1 MRKNKIIKLTALAL
15 LSGFALTACND
26 DIIAKPTGYDDNSP
40 VVNIDGYNGTVVNN
54 EFTDIYDSIREGNV
68 ASDVLDQL
76 LYQYAV
82 SVFGNYNTVTASKI
96 SNNEFGEITLKK
108 AVKSLSGDKAD
119 AKAFI
124 LSHKAY
130 WTTNSS
136 GKRVNDSYA
145 EVADDAEPST
155 SEYTRLQSRWDAIE
169 KRIAKKLYSEISGG
183 SYSEENVFEEI
194 RYLRS
199 LSNSIENN
207 VVTITDAVK
216 AKAFKGVL
224 TSKVEDYEVFTEK
237 SAKLDSTEEDY
248 ILHREFYQ
256 SSAAEDDG
264 VTPAED
270 QDATYVEDK
279 LIPDIYRQ
287 LLVEQYLLDESY
299 DTLGRTSAR
308 QIDVISISKN
318 SNYAKGAND
327 LMNYFVKNEIFKPTR
342 TTKIDLDTFKTVS
355 NAWIGAFMS
364 DPDMSAYI
372 ALDENARATS
382 TLISDDAKA
391 QFALM
396 ESALPIDYLS
406 NEAGSKPYFKGT
418 AYGDMMEKIEKIN
431 ENPKLSENESDFTGS
446 NSYTVEIGK
455 EIKTRELELEDHT
468 FTGWYIK
475 SVGVSGLPDD
485 IKNQLFDINVSNAIG
500 FGDDCVEYTYSA
512 TDGWTTNEKGAKPG
526 SLINVVGKIK
536 LNNVEDQYFL
546 RNTTRIKDNPVENDI
561 LFEKDG
567 TYYVVLV
574 RDAIRSK
581 TLDKKSFSGKDAD
594 ELKVLETYIDEIVQI
609 VANNDTYKNLAK
621 KHWLEEMNLK
631 YHDSKVYDY
640 FKSNFPELFDQS
652 INKLRRSKQPPFLCY
667 NQYRLLKVLHYGK
680 RCFLQDSCG

>member
-1 MRKNKIIKLTALAL
+1 MRKNNVIKFTALAL

-40 VVNIDGYNGTVVNN
+40 VVTIDGYNGTVENN
-54 EFTDIYDSIREGNV
+54 EFTDIYDSIRAGNV
-68 ASDVLDQL
+68 ASDVLDEL
-76 LYQYAV
+76 LYQYAT

-96 SNNEFGEITLKK
+96 SHNEFGEITLKK
-108 AVKSLSGDKAD
+108 AVKSLAGDRAD

-130 WTTNSS
+130 WTTNNS
-136 GKRVNDSYA
+136 GKRVDDNYN
-145 EVADDAEPST
+145 EVADNADPSD
-155 SEYTRLQSRWDAIE
+155 SEYARLQSKWDAIE

-194 RYLRS
+194 KYLRS
-199 LSNSIENN
+199 LANSIENN
-207 VVTITDAVK
+207 VTTITDAVK
-216 AKAFKGVL
+216 AAAFKGVL
-224 TSKVEDYEVFTEK
+224 TSKVEDYEVFTK
-237 SAKLDSTEEDY
+237 QSARLDNTGDDY
-248 ILHREFYQ
+248 ILHREYYQ

-264 VTPAED
+264 ATPAEN

-327 LMNYFVKNEIFKPTR
+327 LMNYFVKNEIFNR
-342 TTKIDLDTFKTVS
+342 NGDKINLDTFKTVS

-364 DPDMSAYI
+364 DPEMKDYMALTTDADREAFQGISEDAKKQYALMSASQPAEYVV
-372 ALDENARATS
+372 DG
-382 TLISDDAKA
+382 D
-391 QFALM
+391 
-396 ESALPIDYLS
+396 
-406 NEAGSKPYFKGT
+406 KPYFKGT

-431 ENPKLSENESDFTGS
+431 DNPKLSENESDFTGS

-455 EIKTRELELEDHT
+455 EIKTRELELQDHT

-485 IKNQLFDINVSNAIG
+485 IKNQLFDINVSNAVG
-500 FGDDCVEYTYSA
+500 FGEDCVEYSYDTTA
-512 TDGWTTNEKGAKPG
+512 NAWTTNEKGAKAG
-526 SLINVVGKIK
+526 SLINVVGKI
-536 LNNVEDQYFL
+536 NDQYFL

-581 TLDKKSFSGKDAD
+581 TLDKKNFAGKTPAQLA
-594 ELKVLETYIDEIVQI
+594 ELETYIDEIVQI

-621 KHWLEEMNLK
+621 KHWLEEMNIK

-640 FKSNFPELFDQS
+640 FKSNFPELFD
-652 INKLRRSKQPPFLCY
+652 
-667 NQYRLLKVLHYGK
+667 
-680 RCFLQDSCG
+680 

>member
-1 MRKNKIIKLTALAL
+1 MRKNKVIKFAALAL
-15 LSGFALTACND
+15 LSGFALVACND

-40 VVNIDGYNGTVVNN
+40 VVNIDGYTGTVENN
-54 EFTDIYDSIREGNV
+54 TFTDIYDSIRAGNV

-76 LYQYAV
+76 LYQYAT

-96 SNNEFGEITLKK
+96 SNNNFGEITLKK
-108 AVKSLSGDKAD
+108 AVKSLAGDKAD
-119 AKAFI
+119 ANAFI

-130 WTTNSS
+130 WTTNNS
-136 GKRVNDSYA
+136 GKRVDDSYN
-145 EVADDAEPST
+145 EVADDAAPSA
-155 SEYTRLQSRWDAIE
+155 SEYTRLQTKWDTIE

-194 RYLRS
+194 RFLRS

-207 VVTITDAVK
+207 VATITDTVK
-216 AKAFKGVL
+216 TKAFKGVL
-224 TSKVEDYEVFTEK
+224 TSKVEDYEIFTK
-237 SAKLDSTEEDY
+237 QSAKLDNTGDDF

-264 VTPAED
+264 ATPAEN
-270 QDATYVEDK
+270 QDATYVEDNI
-279 LIPDIYRQ
+279 IPDIYRQ

-308 QIDVISISKN
+308 QIDVLSISKN

-327 LMNYFVKNEIFKPTR
+327 LMNYFVKNKIFKKDRNTAI
-342 TTKIDLDTFKTVS
+342 TLDSFKEVS

-364 DPDMSAYI
+364 DADMKDYI
-372 ALDENARATS
+372 ALDADARAAS
-382 TLISDDAKA
+382 DKISNDAKA
-391 QFALM
+391 YFDLM
-396 ESALPIDYLS
+396 EKSLPAEYLV
-406 NEAGSKPYFKGT
+406 NKADGKPYFKGT

-431 ENPKLSENESDFTGS
+431 DNPNLSENESEFTSS

-468 FTGWYIK
+468 STGWYIK
-475 SVGVSGLPDD
+475 SVGVSGLPED
-485 IKNQLFDINVSNAIG
+485 IKNQLFDINVSNAVG
-500 FGDDCVEYTYSA
+500 FGDNCVEYTYNA
-512 TDGWTTNEKGAKPG
+512 TDNVWETNEKGAKPG

-536 LNNVEDQYFL
+536 LAGVEDQYFL

-581 TLDKKSFSGKDAD
+581 TLDKKNFTGKTPAQLA
-594 ELKVLETYIDEIVQI
+594 ELETYIDEIVQI

-621 KHWLEEMNLK
+621 KHWLEEMNIK

-640 FKSNFPELFDQS
+640 FKSNFPELFD
-652 INKLRRSKQPPFLCY
+652 
-667 NQYRLLKVLHYGK
+667 
-680 RCFLQDSCG
+680 

>member
-1 MRKNKIIKLTALAL
+1 MRKNNVIKFTALAL

-40 VVNIDGYNGTVVNN
+40 VVTIDGYNGTVENN
-54 EFTDIYDSIREGNV
+54 EFTDIYDSIRAGNV
-68 ASDVLDQL
+68 ASDVLDEL
-76 LYQYAV
+76 LYQYAT

-96 SNNEFGEITLKK
+96 SHNEFGEITLKK
-108 AVKSLSGDKAD
+108 AVKSLAGDKAD

-136 GKRVNDSYA
+136 GKRVNDNYE

-155 SEYTRLQSRWDAIE
+155 SEYTRLQSKWDAIE

-194 RYLRS
+194 KYLRS
-199 LSNSIENN
+199 LANSIENN
-207 VVTITDAVK
+207 VITITDAVK
-216 AKAFKGVL
+216 DAAFKGVL
-224 TSKVEDYEVFTEK
+224 TSKVEDYEIFTKK
-237 SAKLDSTEEDY
+237 SAKLDNTEDY
-248 ILHREFYQ
+248 ILHREYYQ

-264 VTPAED
+264 ATLPEN

-327 LMNYFVKNEIFKPTR
+327 LMNYFVKNEIFNKDR
-342 TTKIDLDTFKTVS
+342 TEKIDLDSFKTVS

-372 ALDENARATS
+372 ALPEASRATS
-382 TLISDDAKA
+382 TLISDEAKA

-396 ESALPIDYLS
+396 ENALPAEYLS
-406 NEAGSKPYFKGT
+406 NEAGAKPYFKGT

-431 ENPKLSENESDFTGS
+431 DNPKLSENESDFTGS

-455 EIKTRELELEDHT
+455 EIKTRELELQDHT

-485 IKNQLFDINVSNAIG
+485 IKNQLFDINVSNAVG
-500 FGDDCVEYTYSA
+500 FGEDCVEYSFDTTA
-512 TDGWTTNEKGAKPG
+512 NAWTTNEKGAKAG
-526 SLINVVGKIK
+526 SLINVVGKI
-536 LNNVEDQYFL
+536 NDQYFL

-581 TLDKKSFSGKDAD
+581 TLDKKNFTGKTPAQLA
-594 ELKVLETYIDEIVQI
+594 ELETYIDEIVQI

-621 KHWLEEMNLK
+621 KHWLEEMNIK

-640 FKSNFPELFDQS
+640 FKSNFPELFD
-652 INKLRRSKQPPFLCY
+652 
-667 NQYRLLKVLHYGK
+667 
-680 RCFLQDSCG
+680 

>member
-1 MRKNKIIKLTALAL
+1 MRKNKVIKFAALAL
-15 LSGFALTACND
+15 LSGFALAACND

-40 VVNIDGYNGTVVNN
+40 VVNIDGFTGTVENN
-54 EFTDIYDSIREGNV
+54 NFTDIYDSIRSGSV

-82 SVFGNYNTVTASKI
+82 SVFGNYNSVTASKI
-96 SNNEFGEITLKK
+96 SNNAFGETSLKA
-108 AVKSLSGDKAD
+108 AVAGIHQDYTAD
-119 AKAFI
+119 QVTKDFI
-124 LSHKAY
+124 NNHSAY
-130 WTTNSS
+130 WTKDKS
-136 GKRVNDSYA
+136 GKRVK
-145 EVADDAEPST
+145 DDFETPNESQEPEK
-155 SEYTRLQSRWDAIE
+155 SEYIRLQNRWETIE

-183 SYSEENVFEEI
+183 SYSEESVFEEI
-194 RYLRS
+194 KYLRS
-199 LSNSIENN
+199 LANSIENN

-216 AKAFKGVL
+216 DKAFKGVL
-224 TSKVEDYEVFTEK
+224 TSQVEDYDLFNEEKGKTENIK
-237 SAKLDSTEEDY
+237 GVKDF

-256 SSAAEDDG
+256 SSAAEADG
-264 VTPAED
+264 TTPAAN

-327 LMNYFVKNEIFKPTR
+327 LMNYFVKNRIFDNAR
-342 TTKIDLDTFKTVS
+342 TTDIDLDTFKVVS
-355 NAWIGAFMS
+355 NAWVGAFMS
-364 DPDMSAYI
+364 DADMGAYI
-372 ALDENARATS
+372 ALSESARAS
-382 TLISDDAKA
+382 SDLISDAAKA
-391 QFALM
+391 QYELM
-396 ESALPIDYLS
+396 EKALPAEYLVKGT
-406 NEAGSKPYFKGT
+406 NVKPYFKGT
-418 AYGDMMEKIEKIN
+418 AYGDMMEEIEKIN
-431 ENPKLSENESDFTGS
+431 DNPNLSQNESTYTGS

-455 EIKTRELELEDHT
+455 EIKTRELELKDHT

-485 IKNQLFDINVSNAIG
+485 IKNQLFDINVSNAVD
-500 FGDDCVEYTYSA
+500 FGDTCVEYTYNTTSNA
-512 TDGWTTNEKGAKPG
+512 WETNEKDAKPG

-536 LNNVEDQYFL
+536 DQYFL

-581 TLDKKSFSGKDAD
+581 TLDKKNFAGKTPA
-594 ELKVLETYIDEIVQI
+594 ELDVLETYIDEIVQI
-609 VANNDTYKNLAK
+609 VANNDTYKNLSK

-640 FKSNFPELFDQS
+640 FKSNFPDLFD
-652 INKLRRSKQPPFLCY
+652 
-667 NQYRLLKVLHYGK
+667 
-680 RCFLQDSCG
+680 